1 MNVHYRQVSAYT
13 KDGTIEYLQTMLPV
27 EDISEECKSV
37 LEYTLESGE
46 MIKLCESHLVRT
58 YLQPQPSVFN
68 NEGEETLKIWA
79 VHYSAVFPQVVME
92 IKKKRGKRGIRS
104 DIKRTFY
111 EYEGELIETLTHPD
125 LP

>member
-1 MNVHYRQVSAYT
+1 MNVHYREVSAYT

-27 EDISEECKSV
+27 ENISEACKSV

-46 MIKLCESHLVRT
+46 MIKLCESHVVRI
-58 YLQPQPSVFN
+58 YLHPQPPVFN
-68 NEGEETLKIWA
+68 NEGEETLKIWKI
-79 VHYSAVFPQVVME
+79 HYSAVFPQVVVKIE
-92 IKKKRGKRGIRS
+92 KKRGIRS

-111 EYEGELIETLTHPD
+111 EYEGELIETLTHSD